1 MLIHKRVNFVLLLPL
16 RVRKEASVK
25 RHFSTVLLRNL
36 LKPLHHDLRREKK
49 TLFLWTKTR
58 DVMGISSTK
67 IVILHAKI
75 VQNMPYLPDQFK
87 VLGFSKLLQSS
98 TQKQKLLHHR
108 IPHMKWRIK
117 PSLGKLAWCVHRGG
131 RNVAQQTQ
139 EMHRFGTGPL
149 DLDLQVVQD
158 TLALTQTTHL
168 GEKHFLG

>member
-67 IVILHAKI
+67 IVIHAKI
-75 VQNMPYLPDQFK
+75 VQNIPYLPDQFK
-87 VLGFSKLLQSS
+87 VLGFSKHLQSS
-98 TQKQKLLHHR
+98 TL
-108 IPHMKWRIK
+108 W
-117 PSLGKLAWCVHRGG
+117 
-131 RNVAQQTQ
+131 
-139 EMHRFGTGPL
+139 
-149 DLDLQVVQD
+149 
-158 TLALTQTTHL
+158 
-168 GEKHFLG
+168 